1 MTDTDTPTCGF
12 KIGKY
17 LLEGTAYRNALIRL
31 ISDEI
36 GEDGVF
42 DLTIIFFDGY
52 YTERRGITMAE
63 FLPEIYDFCKK
74 ADKLSD
80 ELQNRCIND
89 FIQWRD
95 NVLPLELAE
104 AQSEGLTVIEP
115 EMYIFD
121 PPDHDE
127 KDEINFFDPVDSFVV
142 SL

>member
-1 MTDTDTPTCGF
+1 MTDTDDTPTCGF

-17 LLEGTAYRNALIRL
+17 LLEGTAYKNALIRL

-52 YTERRGITMAE
+52 YTERRGITIAE

-74 ADKLSD
+74 ADTLPDRIK
-80 ELQNRCIND
+80 NNCIND
-89 FIQWRD
+89 YILWRD
-95 NVLPLELAE
+95 EILPLELAE
-104 AQSEGLTVIEP
+104 AQSEGLTVVEP
-115 EMYIFD
+115 EMYVFD

-127 KDEINFFDPVDSFVV
+127 HDEITFY
-142 SL
+142 